1 MRENQIMVMIKRP
14 GEPAEVEPLFDN
26 TLEAFQ
32 AAVDGYIEAVTLTP
46 QIVILCNEEGKIK
59 GLPYNVTI
67 GREHFAG
74 TIIFCWRQRRRLRI
88 AESNSNSLY
97 QIAAGGII
105 DVDAA

>member
-67 GREHFAG
+67 GREHFVG
-74 TIIFCWRQRRRLRI
+74 TILFVGVNG
-88 AESNSNSLY
+88 EDFGSLKATAIPY
-97 QIAAGGII
+97 IRSLLEE
-105 DVDAA
+105 